1 MAAYVKGLEDNGVM
15 AVCKHFPG
23 HGDTEIDS
31 HNALP
36 ELNFD
41 RARLDSIELYPFK
54 KAIEAGIGGVMV
66 GHLHAPSLG
75 EGPASISQEVIMHTL
90 IDELRFHGLVV
101 TDALEMKGIAG
112 HDDVC
117 ARALIAGNDVV
128 LSPRNLKKKLTV

>member
-1 MAAYVKGLEDNGVM
+1 M

-75 EGPASISQEVIMHTL
+75 DGPASISQEVIMHTL

-128 LSPRNLKKKLTV
+128 LSLLVI

>member
-1 MAAYVKGLEDNGVM
+1 M
-15 AVCKHFPG
+15 
-23 HGDTEIDS
+23 
-31 HNALP
+31 
-36 ELNFD
+36 
-41 RARLDSIELYPFK
+41 
-54 KAIEAGIGGVMV
+54 MV

-112 HDDVC
+112 HEDVC

-128 LSPRNLKKKLTV
+128 LSPRNLKKEIDGVMSALKKGRLSEADIDRKCRKVLSFKYALGLSSWKKWKKKDLQKNW

>member
-1 MAAYVKGLEDNGVM
+1 
-15 AVCKHFPG
+15 
-23 HGDTEIDS
+23 
-31 HNALP
+31 
-36 ELNFD
+36 
-41 RARLDSIELYPFK
+41 
-54 KAIEAGIGGVMV
+54 MV

-128 LSPRNLKKKLTV
+128 LSPRNLKKEIDGVMSALKKGRLSEADIDRKCRKVLSFKYALGLSGKKWKKKDLQKNW

>member
-1 MAAYVKGLEDNGVM
+1 
-15 AVCKHFPG
+15 
-23 HGDTEIDS
+23 
-31 HNALP
+31 
-36 ELNFD
+36 
-41 RARLDSIELYPFK
+41 
-54 KAIEAGIGGVMV
+54 MV

-75 EGPASISQEVIMHTL
+75 DGPASISQEVIMHTL

>member
-1 MAAYVKGLEDNGVM
+1 M
-15 AVCKHFPG
+15 AVCKHFPR

-41 RARLDSIELYPFK
+41 RARLDSIRLYPFK
-54 KAIEAGIGGVMV
+54 ETVEGRNCSVMV
-66 GHLHAPSLG
+66 GHLHAPGLG
-75 EGPASISQEVIMHTL
+75 DGPASISQEVIMHTL
-90 IDELRFHGLVV
+90 IDGLRFHGLVV

-117 ARALIAGNDVV
+117 PV
-128 LSPRNLKKKLTV
+128 P